1 MGAPSSGFLLW
12 KTLGLSHWWALIQQ
26 NQLVWGPVCP
36 CLATGILLLPTPSQV
51 WQGHLTWL
59 PQGREAAPRRAPRG
73 AGVRGGSCGC
83 PGRGGRSGGQAGAG
97 AVPGAAAGPG
107 GPAGLWL
114 AGRTPPSLGSLQQ
127 RGNRGEE
134 MSVHEARACPCLS
147 QEAGTCQHTW
157 HELWRVSTP
166 HKAPLKPDFNLS
178 SKNHDCF
185 FVAHPFLQTGCGTC
199 GYPRECR
206 ACRGDALGVS
216 YAFMG
221 GCQPH
226 LCTDITPDQIVQ

>member
-12 KTLGLSHWWALIQQ
+12 KTLRLSHWWALIQQ

-134 MSVHEARACPCLS
+134 MSVHEARASPCLS

-157 HELWRVSTP
+157 HELWQVSTP
-166 HKAPLKPDFNLS
+166 HKPPPKADFNLS

-185 FVAHPFLQTGCGTC
+185 FAAHPFLQTGCGTC

-216 YAFMG
+216 YAFVG